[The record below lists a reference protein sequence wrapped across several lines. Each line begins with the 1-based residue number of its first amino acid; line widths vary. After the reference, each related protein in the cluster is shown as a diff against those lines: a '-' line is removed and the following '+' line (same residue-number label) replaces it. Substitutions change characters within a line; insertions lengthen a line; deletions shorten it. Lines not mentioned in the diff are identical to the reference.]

1 VSHRQ
6 GQILVRMVDGQVV
19 QGGVNRSLRGRQ
31 RLVAGLARAA
41 AIVCLLL
48 LCKVSTGY
56 AFTAGVCEFEDP
68 EDVANAINSAI
79 MNNHDK
85 YNALDLNGNDIADSL
100 EAQNHS
106 MTNPNSPFGNYMCSE
121 FAALA
126 ICVLKLEY
134 NCTDEDVQMAHGP
147 AVGGG
152 GAHAVTALNQNIMR
166 TNGGNQPVDGFVH
179 VDFSWPDWNEN
190 HLQHRRG
197 GGVSVRDGLLNAGPA
212 ECADGFAVARG
223 GGGGGLF
230 GSGGGGMMTQML
242 LSSMMSRLMNRMG
255 ERKDPP
261 QKIKDA
267 YEALQRRIREQEQQQ
282 AAASATAAAAAAQGL
297 ADPQP
302 TAGPVPTETA
312 KPERVSNAGLL
323 EDDPVQDDDELLAE
337 GGELERVEGDR
348 AVKDVESRES
358 QQSDALG
365 SREDSRAGMRLP
377 PDPAL

>member
-6 GQILVRMVDGQVV
+6 GQISVRMVYGQVV
-19 QGGVNRSLRGRQ
+19 QKSVNRPSGRRQ
-31 RLVAGLARAA
+31 RLVTGLARAA

-48 LCKVSTGY
+48 LCDVSPSY

-79 MNNHDK
+79 MNNPDK

-147 AVGGG
+147 AVGSG

-166 TNGGNQPVDGFVH
+166 SNGGNQPVDGFVH

-242 LSSMMSRLMNRMG
+242 LSSMMSRLMNRTG

-282 AAASATAAAAAAQGL
+282 AAASATAAAAAQGV
-297 ADPQP
+297 ADPEP

-312 KPERVSNAGLL
+312 KPERVSSASLL
-323 EDDPVQDDDELLAE
+323 EDDPVQDEGDLLAE
-337 GGELERVEGDR
+337 GDEREE
-348 AVKDVESRES
+348 AESEQALKDVESRES
-358 QQSDALG
+358 SQPDSLG